1 MKISK
6 KISKQIKNK
15 LNILLLIMVTGIVLY
30 ISLKDNFF
38 EVMEGLTQLNIFWII
53 IALIF
58 VIGYYFFRTLSL
70 HTFVTKFKDVP
81 FTKVF
86 KIVFI
91 TQFFD
96 GITPSS
102 SGGQPY
108 QIYAFKKENIHLV
121 DATNIAIQ
129 NFIVYQIALVLLGL
143 TAVILNK
150 YLNLFNQLGIIKNLI
165 MLGFAIN
172 VIVIIG
178 LFSLAFMRKLNKII
192 MKLIVKILAKL
203 KIIKD
208 KEKIINNL
216 NESIEQFHEGAKT
229 LLKNKTD
236 FIKTIFFNFM
246 ALLLFYSVPAIILFG
261 LGDYGSISVLE
272 SIIASAHVMLIG
284 TFIPIPGAS
293 GGLEYAFTQFYGVFI
308 TGATL
313 TLVMLLWRSLTYFL
327 GVIIGGILLNIRKKR

>member
-6 KISKQIKNK
+6 NIKNK
-15 LNILLLIMVTGIVLY
+15 LNILLLILVTVIVLY
-30 ISLKDNFF
+30 ISLKDDFN
-38 EVMEGLTQLNIFWII
+38 EVVQGLTQLKLFWIL
-53 IALIF
+53 IAFIF

-70 HTFVTKFKDVP
+70 FNFVKKFKEDIT
-81 FTKVF
+81 FKKIF

-108 QIYAFKKENIHLV
+108 QIYAFKKEDIKLV

-143 TAVILNK
+143 IAVISNK
-150 YLNLFNQLGIIKNLI
+150 YLKLFDQLGIIKNLI
-165 MLGFAIN
+165 LLGFIIN

-178 LFSLAFMRKLNKII
+178 LFSLAFMKKLNKF
-192 MKLIVKILAKL
+192 IVKIVVKILSKL
-203 KIIKD
+203 KIIKNKD
-208 KEKIINNL
+208 EIIENL
-216 NESIEQFHEGAKT
+216 NTTVETFHDGALI
-229 LLKNKTD
+229 LLKNKKD
-236 FIKTIFFNFM
+236 FVKTIFFNFM
-246 ALLLFYSVPAIILFG
+246 ALLLLYSIPAIIIFG
-261 LGDYGSISVLE
+261 QGDYISINVLE

-284 TFIPIPGAS
+284 SFIPIPGAS

-308 TGATL
+308 KNASL
-313 TLVMLLWRSLTYFL
+313 TLVMLLWRTLTYYF
-327 GVIIGGILLNIRKKR
+327 GVIVGAVLLNIRKK

>member
-6 KISKQIKNK
+6 EIKNK
-15 LNILLLIMVTGIVLY
+15 LNILLLIVVTIIVLY

-38 EVMEGLTQLNIFWII
+38 EVINGLTKLNLFWIV

-58 VIGYYFFRTLSL
+58 VMGYYFFRTLSL
-70 HTFVTKFKDVP
+70 HTFVTKFKNIP
-81 FTKVF
+81 FNKIF

-143 TAVILNK
+143 IAVILNK

-165 MLGFAIN
+165 MLGFIIN
-172 VIVIIG
+172 VIVIVG
-178 LFSLAFMRKLNKII
+178 LFSLAFMKKLNKII

-203 KIIKD
+203 KIIKAS
-208 KEKIINNL
+208 EKIIDKL
-216 NESIEQFHEGAKT
+216 NESIEEFHEGAKT
-229 LLKNKTD
+229 LLKNKKD
-236 FIKTIFFNFM
+236 FIKTIFFNFV
-246 ALLLFYSVPAIILFG
+246 ALLLFYSIPVIIIFG
-261 LGDYGSISVLE
+261 LGDYQSINVLE

-284 TFIPIPGAS
+284 TFIPIPGAT

-308 TGATL
+308 TGSTL
-313 TLVMLLWRSLTYFL
+313 TLVMLLWRSLTYYL
-327 GVIIGGILLNIRKKR
+327 GVIIGGVLLNIRKKR

>member
-6 KISKQIKNK
+6 GIKNK
-15 LNILLLIMVTGIVLY
+15 LNILLLIIVTVIVLY
-30 ISLKDNFF
+30 VSLKDNFF
-38 EVMEGLTQLNIFWII
+38 EVINGLTKLNIFWII

-58 VIGYYFFRTLSL
+58 VMGYYFLRALSL
-70 HTFVTKFKDVP
+70 HTFVTKFKDISLN
-81 FTKVF
+81 KIF

-108 QIYAFKKENIHLV
+108 QIYAFKKEDIHLV

-143 TAVILNK
+143 IAVILNK

-165 MLGFAIN
+165 MLGFIIN

-208 KEKIINNL
+208 NKKIIDKL
-216 NESIEQFHEGAKT
+216 NESIEEFHEGAKT
-229 LLKNKTD
+229 LLKNKKD
-236 FIKTIFFNFM
+236 FIKTIFFNFV
-246 ALLLFYSVPAIILFG
+246 ALLLFYSIPVIIIFG
-261 LGDYGSISVLE
+261 LGDYQSMNVLE

>member
-6 KISKQIKNK
+6 SLKSK
-15 LNILLLIMVTGIVLY
+15 LNILLLIIVTIIVLY
-30 ISLKDNFF
+30 ISLKDDFK
-38 EVMEGLTQLNIFWII
+38 EVVQGLTQLNIFWII
-53 IALIF
+53 IAIIF

-70 HTFVTKFKDVP
+70 FNFVKKFKEDIT
-81 FTKVF
+81 FQRIF

-108 QIYAFKKENIHLV
+108 QIYAFNKENIKIV

-143 TAVILNK
+143 IAVITNK
-150 YLNLFNQLGIIKNLI
+150 YLKLFDQLGIIKNLI
-165 MLGFAIN
+165 IIGFIIN

-178 LFSLAFMRKLNKII
+178 LFSLAFMKRLN
-192 MKLIVKILAKL
+192 KLIVKLVVKILSKL
-203 KIIKD
+203 KIIKN
-208 KEKIINNL
+208 KEEIINNL
-216 NESIEQFHEGAKT
+216 NNTVETFHDGALI
-229 LLKNKTD
+229 LLKNKKD
-236 FIKTIFFNFM
+236 FIKTIFFNFL
-246 ALLLFYSVPAIILFG
+246 ALLLLYSIPTIIIFG
-261 LGDYGSISVLE
+261 QGDYTSINVFE

-284 TFIPIPGAS
+284 SFIPIPGAS

-308 TGATL
+308 KNASL
-313 TLVMLLWRSLTYFL
+313 TLVMLLWRTLTYYL
-327 GVIIGGILLNIRKKR
+327 GVIIGAVLLNIRKK

>member
-1 MKISK
+1 M
-6 KISKQIKNK
+6 
-15 LNILLLIMVTGIVLY
+15 
-30 ISLKDNFF
+30 
-38 EVMEGLTQLNIFWII
+38 
-53 IALIF
+53 
-58 VIGYYFFRTLSL
+58 
-70 HTFVTKFKDVP
+70 KFKDIS
-81 FTKVF
+81 FKKIF

-108 QIYAFKKENIHLV
+108 QIYAFKKEKIHLV

-143 TAVILNK
+143 IAVILNK

-165 MLGFAIN
+165 MLGFIIN

-178 LFSLAFMRKLNKII
+178 LFSLAFMKKLNKLII
-192 MKLIVKILAKL
+192 KLIIKLLAKL
-203 KIIKD
+203 KIIKN

-229 LLKNKTD
+229 LLKNKKD
-236 FIKTIFFNFM
+236 FIKTILYNFI
-246 ALLLFYSVPAIILFG
+246 ALLLLYSIPVIIIFG
-261 LGDYGSISVLE
+261 LGDYQSMNVLE
-272 SIIASAHVMLIG
+272 SIISSAHVMLIG
-284 TFIPIPGAS
+284 TFIPIPGAT

-308 TGATL
+308 TGTTL
-313 TLVMLLWRSLTYFL
+313 TLVMLLWRSLTYYL
-327 GVIIGGILLNIRKKR
+327 GVIIGGILLNFRKKR